1 MELSIYLKH
10 THTQTHTA
18 TWGQASAED
27 WEEGEGG
34 CGGAGG
40 SRGGV
45 PREKESTRKR
55 EHVRLGLDGGSPHLG
70 DGGSPALSRCPTSS
84 PFPALIEEGR
94 GRGGG
99 PGRFP

>member
-1 MELSIYLKH
+1 MELSIYLNTH

-27 WEEGEGG
+27 GEEGEGG

-45 PREKESTRKR
+45 PREKESTRDSTCA
-55 EHVRLGLDGGSPHLG
+55 EGLMGGGPHLG
-70 DGGSPALSRCPTSS
+70 DGGSLALSCCPTSS